1 MHGEWPLTRKR
12 RSHTAYDLL
21 CASGWR
27 TGEDDISWEKH
38 AASVRR
44 PPFRS
49 GLLIANVNSTM
60 HTVQGYLTPVRNAI
74 SNPSSLMSRTS
85 GAAEST
91 AQTVVNNPESLVNR
105 VRNLDSATLVS
116 ASIVAAETIGFFC
129 VGEMIGRLKIVGYRG
144 GHSEHH

>member
-1 MHGEWPLTRKR
+1 
-12 RSHTAYDLL
+12 
-21 CASGWR
+21 
-27 TGEDDISWEKH
+27 
-38 AASVRR
+38 
-44 PPFRS
+44 
-49 GLLIANVNSTM
+49 M

>member
-1 MHGEWPLTRKR
+1 
-12 RSHTAYDLL
+12 
-21 CASGWR
+21 
-27 TGEDDISWEKH
+27 
-38 AASVRR
+38 
-44 PPFRS
+44 
-49 GLLIANVNSTM
+49 M

-105 VRNLDSATLVS
+105 VRNLDSATFVS
-116 ASIVAAETIGFFC
+116 ASIIAAETIGFFC